1 MLARHSLVWLSPDAW
16 DEVRHTLPVAEQ
28 SVCKTWQAA
37 DWPLV
42 VRRQLGPPGHVGLG
56 LALPPKP
63 GAPKSKLT
71 LSCATT
77 GILRET
83 EPLCLTDVAD
93 SAPEAWRARMLL
105 LTHELA
111 RHGIQAY
118 VYGSLAWQTL
128 TGQTYLGPDSDI
140 DLSLPIQTHA
150 QLTAAGIALRASSLP
165 LDGELL
171 FPMQQAVAWKEW
183 FLTDSDRVLVKQE
196 QAYLCPRERLLE
208 LLT

>member
-1 MLARHSLVWLSPDAW
+1 MLARHNLVWLSADGW
-16 DEVRHTLPVAEQ
+16 DEVRHALPVAEQ
-28 SVCKTWQAA
+28 SVCQAWQAS

-42 VRRQLGPPGHVGLG
+42 VRRQLGAPGRVGLG
-56 LALPPKP
+56 LALPPNQ

-71 LSCATT
+71 LSCYTT
-77 GILRET
+77 GIVRET
-83 EPLCLTDVAD
+83 DPLSLSVVVE
-93 SAPEAWRARMLL
+93 SAPEAWRADMLQL
-105 LTHELA
+105 ANELA
-111 RHGIQAY
+111 GHDIQAY
-118 VYGSLAWQTL
+118 VYGSLSWEAL
-128 TGQTYLGPDSDI
+128 TGQAYLGPNSDI
-140 DLSLPIQTHA
+140 DLSLPILTHA
-150 QLTAAGIALRASSLP
+150 QLTAVGIVLQASSLP